1 MKEHCKFSEINRY
14 RRVFVAL
21 PRAAPSLPFQASL
34 AGDRFPIGFWRDDP
48 RRMISEGFFLGAQ
61 TFRWPAHDGEVG
73 IIFRYAIQNFLAI
86 ADFVIEA
93 VKIVIP
99 AKAGIHGDVA
109 NS

>member
-1 MKEHCKFSEINRY
+1 
-14 RRVFVAL
+14 
-21 PRAAPSLPFQASL
+21 
-34 AGDRFPIGFWRDDP
+34 
-48 RRMISEGFFLGAQ
+48 MISEGFFLGAQ

-93 VKIVIP
+93 VKFVIP